1 MFFLCF
7 RVLLPDQRE
16 WRWVG
21 CAARLHIGWTAAVGG
36 GGSKVRSGGCQ
47 HTDTLY
53 LDLKFTQMAMCA
65 FFLLECLDELLSDAV
80 VPLIFKILF
89 LSPSLYSFSLTVSPV
104 IKRLICSS
112 RSLSVTLS
120 SQQLSFM
127 SRNISSPTLLVLM
140 NEQMVA

>member
-1 MFFLCF
+1 M
-7 RVLLPDQRE
+7 
-16 WRWVG
+16 G

-65 FFLLECLDELLSDAV
+65 FFLPECLDELLSDAV

-89 LSPSLYSFSLTVSPV
+89 LSPSLYSFSLTLLTK
-104 IKRLICSS
+104 I
-112 RSLSVTLS
+112 SV
-120 SQQLSFM
+120 
-127 SRNISSPTLLVLM
+127 NKVL
-140 NEQMVA
+140 